1 MRFALIGDP
10 VASSVSPAMHTAAFR
25 ALGLPHEYTA
35 ERVAAGA
42 LDSAFPSLRE
52 RYDGLNVTIP
62 HKIAVIRHL
71 DELTPTARAAASVNT
86 VVFRDGSAVGDSTD
100 GDGALSALER
110 AAPGRHLERALVV
123 GAGGAARAVASALV
137 RSGTRTSVFARDAAA
152 ARSLAADVEGVEAVA
167 TTALPDQLL
176 SCDLLVS
183 AVPAAAWREPAPV
196 LPLELALRPG
206 CVVFD
211 LVYRPRRTALLRAAE
226 AAGCV
231 TVEGVEMLV
240 EQGALSFARWL
251 GIEPPVEVM
260 RAAAYDALATEPVGA

>member
-10 VASSVSPAMHTAAFR
+10 VASSVSPAMHNAAFR
-25 ALGLPHEYTA
+25 ALGLPHEYAA
-35 ERVAAGA
+35 ERVAEGA
-42 LDSAFPSLRE
+42 LDGAFASLRE

-62 HKIAVIRHL
+62 HKTAVIRHL
-71 DELTPTARAAASVNT
+71 DELTPIARAAGSVNT
-86 VVFRDGSAVGDSTD
+86 VVFRDGAAVGDSTD
-100 GDGALSALER
+100 GEGALRALAR
-110 AAPGRHLERALVV
+110 AAPGRRPMRALIV
-123 GAGGAARAVASALV
+123 GAGGAARGVASALV
-137 RSGTRTSVFARDAAA
+137 RAGPRIAVFARDAAA
-152 ARSLAADVEGVEAVA
+152 ARSLAADIAGVHAVL
-167 TTALPDQLL
+167 TTELPEELG

-183 AVPAAAWREPAPV
+183 AVPAAAWQGPAPV

-211 LVYRPRRTALLRAAE
+211 LVYRPRRTALLLAAE
-226 AAGCV
+226 AAGCA

-251 GIEPPVEVM
+251 GIDPPVEVM